1 LALFVAIDQIWHGNL
16 VQIVQSI
23 LIDLKAEYA
32 TINIVM
38 KLQLAIHQP
47 RRERRPSRTA
57 SLEFWVV

>member
-1 LALFVAIDQIWHGNL
+1 VQFVQL
-16 VQIVQSI
+16 I
-23 LIDLKAEYA
+23 LIDLKADYA

-47 RRERRPSRTA
+47 RRIRRPSRTS